1 MIPVTP
7 ADEPDTFDELV
18 RQPGLRALARRV
30 GIKVPG
36 PGRPPKNIYPRRED
50 IPSEEFPTTWR
61 EAIPDLMARYNNLC
75 AYTAL
80 YIEDGT
86 GDPTVDHF
94 TPVSSDWHNAYEW
107 SNYRLACGQAN
118 TNKGLNRSL
127 DPFDIKD
134 DWFEL
139 EIVGYQ
145 VVPGK
150 DTADILRAEIW
161 DTINVVL
168 DLNSAR
174 FCKQRRAYAEAYLAV
189 PGIPLNYLER
199 RAPFIAR
206 ELRRHGKLH
215 PADQIPPEPA

>member
-1 MIPVTP
+1 MIPVKP

-18 RQPGLRALARRV
+18 RQPGLRAL
-30 GIKVPG
+30 
-36 PGRPPKNIYPRRED
+36 
-50 IPSEEFPTTWR
+50 
-61 EAIPDLMARYNNLC
+61 PDLMARYNNLC

-139 EIVGYQ
+139 
-145 VVPGK
+145 
-150 DTADILRAEIW
+150 
-161 DTINVVL
+161 
-168 DLNSAR
+168 
-174 FCKQRRAYAEAYLAV
+174 
-189 PGIPLNYLER
+189 PLNYLER

-215 PADQIPPEPA
+215 PADQLPPVPA